1 MPSIETLLA
10 FTAATFVML
19 IVPGPVVLY
28 VSTRSA
34 TQGFRAGLVSVCGVH
49 TATLV
54 QVAAAAFGVSAILAA
69 SAVAFSVVKLAGA
82 AYLVFLGVQALRGA
96 RRGAGEAVA
105 VPPRPGHRLYLDG
118 FLVNLLNPKST
129 VFFLAYFPQFVT
141 PGSHAL
147 GQTLFLGAL
156 VVLYGTIS
164 DSVYAGLSARVGHV
178 VRGRARARRAGQAAE
193 GVTLVGLGVAL
204 AARR

>member
-105 VPPRPGHRLYLDG
+105 VPPRPGHQLYLDG

-156 VVLYGTIS
+156 VVLYFAYKI
-164 DSVYAGLSARVGHV
+164 
-178 VRGRARARRAGQAAE
+178 VRRARYGPAQVAEVCGADPTTAGALDADAPGEAE
-193 GVTLVGLGVAL
+193 VSREAVE
-204 AARR
+204 

>member
-69 SAVAFSVVKLAGA
+69 SAVAFSIVKLAGA
-82 AYLVFLGVQALRGA
+82 AYLVFLGV
-96 RRGAGEAVA
+96 
-105 VPPRPGHRLYLDG
+105 
-118 FLVNLLNPKST
+118 
-129 VFFLAYFPQFVT
+129 
-141 PGSHAL
+141 
-147 GQTLFLGAL
+147 
-156 VVLYGTIS
+156 
-164 DSVYAGLSARVGHV
+164 
-178 VRGRARARRAGQAAE
+178 
-193 GVTLVGLGVAL
+193 
-204 AARR
+204 